1 MRRNK
6 LFKRLAAGI
15 LTGAMA
21 LAMLV
26 SPVFAETE
34 AGTEPEGTKA
44 EETKAQEV
52 DLNGTYRAA
61 LGIQTST
68 DKWVQRMAYYEEKQN
83 KMFGT
88 DNYDKLFYT
97 DNETQKDE
105 TLPGTFTDVEI
116 AGNGTYTVS
125 LSGADFKGETAISQ
139 LHIATDIP
147 VSDTVKFSNVELNIN
162 GRKIVT
168 FEDAVM
174 EEEAPYIV
182 AGMDILLLNHWR
194 PELCSDLEA
203 KGVSKDANSGWNLL
217 AGNGDDNITVTF
229 TVSGFAYDK
238 KSDETDSAE
247 TTAGDNN
254 NGTSG
259 NNETKA
265 PGSNDNKN
273 GDKGGLPTGAIIGII
288 AGAVLVVIIIVVAV
302 TSKKKK

>member
-1 MRRNK
+1 MGGTFMRRNK

-34 AGTEPEGTKA
+34 GSTEGD
-44 EETKAQEV
+44 KAQEV
-52 DLNGTYRAA
+52 DLNGTYHAA

-68 DKWVQRMAYYEEKQN
+68 NLWVQRMAYYEQKQN

-97 DNETQKDE
+97 DSDTQKDE

-125 LSGADFKGETAISQ
+125 LAGADFKGETAISQ

-147 VSDTVKFSNVELNIN
+147 VSDKIKFSNVELNIN

-168 FEDAVM
+168 FDDAVM
-174 EEEAPYIV
+174 EEESPYIV

-194 PELCSDLEA
+194 AELCSDLEA
-203 KGVSKDANSGWNLL
+203 KGVSKDATSGWNFL
-217 AGNGDDNITVTF
+217 AGSGDDNITVTF
-229 TVSGFAYDK
+229 TVSGFSYDK
-238 KSDETDSAE
+238 KSDETEAE
-247 TTAGDNN
+247 TTAA
-254 NGTSG
+254 NGASKD
-259 NNETKA
+259 NETKA
-265 PGSNDNKN
+265 PGSSDNKDD
-273 GDKGGLPTGAIIGII
+273 DKGGLPTGAIIGII
-288 AGAVLVVIIIVVAV
+288 AGAVVVVVVIVVAV

>member
-21 LAMLV
+21 FAMLV

-34 AGTEPEGTKA
+34 GSTEGDK
-44 EETKAQEV
+44 KQEV
-52 DLNGTYRAA
+52 DLNGTYHAA

-68 DKWVQRMAYYEEKQN
+68 DKWIQRMAYFEEKQN

-88 DNYDKLFYT
+88 DNYDKLFYV
-97 DNETQKDE
+97 DNETNEDVIVD
-105 TLPGTFTDVEI
+105 GTFTDAEI

-125 LSGADFKGETAISQ
+125 LSGADFKGDTAISQ

-147 VSDTVKFSNVELNIN
+147 ESDKIKFSNVELNIN

-182 AGMDILLLNHWR
+182 AGMDLLLLNHWR

-203 KGVSKDANSGWNLL
+203 KGVSKDATSGWNFL
-217 AGNGDDNITVTF
+217 AGSGDDNITVTF

-238 KSDETDSAE
+238 KSDEPDSAE
-247 TTAGDNN
+247 TAAADNN

-265 PGSNDNKN
+265 PGSSDNKD
-273 GDKGGLPTGAIIGII
+273 GDKGGLPTGAIIGIV

>member
-6 LFKRLAAGI
+6 LFRRLAAGI

-34 AGTEPEGTKA
+34 GSTEGD
-44 EETKAQEV
+44 KAQEV
-52 DLNGTYRAA
+52 DLNGKYHAA
-61 LGIQTST
+61 LGVQTST
-68 DKWVQRMAYYEEKQN
+68 DKWLNRAAYFEPEHNQMY
-83 KMFGT
+83 GT
-88 DNYDKLFYT
+88 ENNDKLFYGDK
-97 DNETQKDE
+97 DNNNEPVFVD
-105 TLPGTFTDVEI
+105 GTFTDVEI

-125 LSGADFKGETAISQ
+125 LSGADFKGDTALSQ

-147 VSDTVKFSNVELNIN
+147 VSDKIKFSNVELNIN

-168 FEDAVM
+168 FDEAVM

-203 KGVSKDANSGWNLL
+203 KGVSKDATSGWNLL
-217 AGNGDDNITVTF
+217 AGSGDDNITVTF
-229 TVSGFAYDK
+229 TVSGFSYDK
-238 KSDETDSAE
+238 KSDETEAE
-247 TTAGDNN
+247 TTAANSD
-254 NGTSG
+254 SKD
-259 NNETKA
+259 NETKA
-265 PGSNDNKN
+265 PGSSDNKD

-288 AGAVLVVIIIVVAV
+288 AGAVVVVIVIVIAV

>member
-21 LAMLV
+21 IAMLV

-34 AGTEPEGTKA
+34 GSTEGDK
-44 EETKAQEV
+44 KQEV
-52 DLNGTYRAA
+52 DLNGTYHAA

-68 DKWVQRMAYYEEKQN
+68 KLWVQRTAYYENEQN

-88 DNYDKLFYT
+88 DNYDKLFYV
-97 DNETQKDE
+97 DSETQKDE
-105 TLPGTFTDVEI
+105 ILPGTFTDVEI

-125 LSGADFKGETAISQ
+125 LSGADFKGDTAISQ

-147 VSDTVKFSNVELNIN
+147 ESDKIKFSNVELNIN

-168 FEDAVM
+168 FEEAVL
-174 EEEAPYIV
+174 ENEAPYII

-203 KGVSKDANSGWNLL
+203 KGVSKDATSGWNLL
-217 AGNGDDNITVTF
+217 AGSGDDNITVTF

-247 TTAGDNN
+247 TTAADSNK
-254 NGTSG
+254 GTSG
-259 NNETKA
+259 SDETKA
-265 PGSNDNKN
+265 PGSNDNKD
-273 GDKGGLPTGAIIGII
+273 GDKGGLPTGAIIGIV
-288 AGAVLVVIIIVVAV
+288 AGAVLVVIIIVIAV
-302 TSKKKK
+302 TSRKKK

>member
-1 MRRNK
+1 MRKNK

-34 AGTEPEGTKA
+34 GSTEGDKT
-44 EETKAQEV
+44 QEV
-52 DLNGTYRAA
+52 DLNGTYHAA

-68 DKWVQRMAYYEEKQN
+68 NLWVQRMAYFEEKQN

-97 DNETQKDE
+97 DSDTQKDE

-125 LSGADFKGETAISQ
+125 LAGADFKGETAISQ
-139 LHIATDIP
+139 LHVATDIP
-147 VSDTVKFSNVELNIN
+147 VSDTIKFSNVELNIN
-162 GRKIVT
+162 GRSIVK
-168 FEDAVM
+168 FDDAVM

-194 PELCSDLEA
+194 PELCSDLES
-203 KGVSKDANSGWNLL
+203 KGVSKDATSGWNLL

-229 TVSGFAYDK
+229 TVSGFSYDK
-238 KSDETDSAE
+238 KSDETEAE
-247 TTAGDNN
+247 TTAA
-254 NGTSG
+254 NGASKD
-259 NNETKA
+259 NETKA
-265 PGSNDNKN
+265 PGSSDNKD

-288 AGAVLVVIIIVVAV
+288 VGAVVVVIVIVVAV

>member
-6 LFKRLAAGI
+6 LFQRLAAGI

-34 AGTEPEGTKA
+34 GSTEGD
-44 EETKAQEV
+44 KAQEV
-52 DLNGTYRAA
+52 DLNGTYHAA
-61 LGIQTST
+61 LGVQTST

-97 DNETQKDE
+97 DSDTQKDE

-125 LSGADFKGETAISQ
+125 LSGADFKGDTALSQ
-139 LHIATDIP
+139 LHVATDIP
-147 VSDTVKFSNVELNIN
+147 VSDKIKFSNVELNIN

-168 FEDAVM
+168 FDEAVM
-174 EEEAPYIV
+174 EEEAPYIA

-203 KGVSKDANSGWNLL
+203 KGVSKDATSGWNLL
-217 AGNGDDNITVTF
+217 AGSGDDNITVTF
-229 TVSGFAYDK
+229 TVSGFSYDK
-238 KSDETDSAE
+238 KSDETEAE
-247 TTAGDNN
+247 TTAANSD
-254 NGTSG
+254 SKD
-259 NNETKA
+259 NETKA
-265 PGSNDNKN
+265 PGSSDNKD

-288 AGAVLVVIIIVVAV
+288 AGAVVVVIVIVIAV